1 MEGELVFEREIELEE
16 LLSSLKDSSKIKVVA
31 GLRGAGK
38 TFLLNE
44 LFYRALLRRGYRPE
58 DIFKADLSG
67 PFDSARNVASLQSL
81 LKEALEHGAKFIF
94 IDEVQMAGDVYADT
108 LISFAKKHPGI
119 HLFVTGSNSKTLSD
133 DIRKAFKENAVIIS
147 LRPLSFKKIRE
158 QLPNYEVSDY
168 LIYGSL
174 PIALKSEPKDRI
186 PLLSELYRNTYLID
200 VQERF
205 KGQFLSDIE
214 KENILIRMLSNLTSP
229 LSESQI
235 IKGVTRQCSLNRE
248 ELFLLKKETLDFIRT
263 ISSSFL
269 VCDFHQDNFAKR
281 EKTTD
286 FLDRHIKKYCFDLG
300 LLNLISDARDI
311 YKTPAALENG
321 VYLELLAR
329 GVNPHGG
336 FVRKASGELGEIDFV
351 FDRDGLTYYVQSV
364 HTLDEGNR
372 DRELN
377 NLLMAP
383 KSAQKLVIFV
393 ANDLQKGIP
402 SSIKAMS
409 FEEFLLG
416 DF

>member
-67 PFDSARNVASLQSL
+67 PFGSARNVASLQSL

-94 IDEVQMAGDVYADT
+94 IDEVQMAGDGYADT

-119 HLFVTGSNSKTLSD
+119 HLFVTGSSSKTLSD

-174 PIALKSEPKDRI
+174 PISLKSEPKDRI
-186 PLLSELYRNTYLID
+186 PLLGELYRNTYLID

-229 LSESQI
+229 LERI
-235 IKGVTRQCSLNRE
+235 P
-248 ELFLLKKETLDFIRT
+248 DY
-263 ISSSFL
+263 
-269 VCDFHQDNFAKR
+269 KR
-281 EKTTD
+281 G
-286 FLDRHIKKYCFDLG
+286 H
-300 LLNLISDARDI
+300 
-311 YKTPAALENG
+311 
-321 VYLELLAR
+321 
-329 GVNPHGG
+329 
-336 FVRKASGELGEIDFV
+336 
-351 FDRDGLTYYVQSV
+351 
-364 HTLDEGNR
+364 
-372 DRELN
+372 
-377 NLLMAP
+377 
-383 KSAQKLVIFV
+383 
-393 ANDLQKGIP
+393 
-402 SSIKAMS
+402 KAMLI
-409 FEEFLLG
+409 E
-416 DF
+416 